1 MKKAE
6 KTKKLIIEKSAQL
19 FNRRGYAGTSMQD
32 IAKEAGV
39 TKGSIYGHNFKDKE
53 EIALAA
59 FDYNLQKL
67 FGELWKGMDQEPSAK
82 GKLVFYCE
90 FHRKHYKK
98 ILAYGG
104 CPVLNSAIDSDDTH
118 EKLNQKVRNT
128 LQNWEVTLSGV
139 IQLGIAQK
147 EFKKEVD
154 AVYYANLFISL
165 IEGSI
170 MLAKTRKNGIYI
182 LNALQHIEHLLQTI
196 DINH

>member
-6 KTKKLIIEKSAQL
+6 KTKKLIIEKAAQL
-19 FNRRGYAGTSMQD
+19 FNCKGYAGTSMQD
-32 IAKEAGV
+32 IANEAGV
-39 TKGSIYGHNFKDKE
+39 TKGSIYGHNFSDKE

-59 FDYNLQKL
+59 FDYNLQL
-67 FGELWKGMDQEPSAK
+67 IFGALWEGMDQESSAK
-82 GKLVFYCE
+82 AKLTFYYE
-90 FHRKHYKK
+90 FHRKNYKK

-118 EKLNQKVRNT
+118 EKLNQKVRET
-128 LQNWEVTLSGV
+128 LQHWEVTLSEV

-170 MLAKTRKNGIYI
+170 MLAKTRKKDIYI
-182 LNALQHIEHLLQTI
+182 LNALQHMDYLLQTI

>member
-32 IAKEAGV
+32 IAQEAGV
-39 TKGSIYGHNFKDKE
+39 TKGSIYGHNFRDKE
-53 EIALAA
+53 EIAMAA
-59 FDYNLQKL
+59 FDHNVQML
-67 FGELWKGMDQEPSAK
+67 FGELWKGIARESSAK
-82 GKLVFYCE
+82 AKFAFYCD

-98 ILAYGG
+98 ILDYGG
-104 CPVLNSAIDSDDTH
+104 CPVLNCAIDSDDTH
-118 EKLNQKVRNT
+118 EKLNQKVRK
-128 LQNWEVTLSGV
+128 LLLNWEDRLSEI
-139 IQLGIAQK
+139 IQLGIAQE

-154 AVYYANLFISL
+154 AIYYANLFISL

-170 MLAKTRKNGIYI
+170 MLAKTRKKDIYI